1 MKRFLV
7 ILILFIL
14 IGGGGVGGMIMLGML
29 PNPFNPS
36 KQGEGEEAAA
46 AAAKAEKAAKPF
58 EPPPA
63 VIPFVDMRDLIIPV
77 IVNGQKITQV
87 YLSVRLW
94 IAPGAKDAVEMFE
107 PRFENEVI
115 KEFTSYFSVHFEKND
130 SINLPE
136 VKRRFVKIAKAVHG
150 DNVRDVLLINVFEQ
164 SFGALN

>member
-14 IGGGGVGGMIMLGML
+14 IGGGGVGGMIMLGVL

-36 KQGEGEEAAA
+36 IQGLSEEAAA

-63 VIPFVDMRDLIIPV
+63 VIPFVNMRDLIIPV
-77 IVNGQKITQV
+77 IVNGQKKTRV

-94 IAPGAKDAVEMFE
+94 IAPGAKDAVEAIE
-107 PRFENEVI
+107 PRFENAVI
-115 KEFTSYFSVHFEKND
+115 KEFTPYFSTHFGKSD
-130 SINLPE
+130 LINLAE
-136 VKRRFVKIAKAVHG
+136 VKRKFVKLAKDVHG

-164 SFGALN
+164 RFGAMQ